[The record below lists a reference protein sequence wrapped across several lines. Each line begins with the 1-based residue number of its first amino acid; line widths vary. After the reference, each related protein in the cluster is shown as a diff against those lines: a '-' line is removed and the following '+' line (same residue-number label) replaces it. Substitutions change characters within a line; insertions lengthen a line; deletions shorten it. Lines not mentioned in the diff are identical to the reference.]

1 MGLFF
6 VRARFDNHLKP
17 QKLLPIT
24 RPAPQLFAEVFYE
37 RSQQHRTSRQFSR
50 PGQRAG
56 RSRVSVMK
64 KAMNAQ
70 AASTMELLASVAQP
84 APALATSGNAG
95 LLLHA
100 VA

>member
-1 MGLFF
+1 MSAVSSTVQAASSADLGS
-6 VRARFDNHLKP
+6 VQGA
-17 QKLLPIT
+17 
-24 RPAPQLFAEVFYE
+24 AA
-37 RSQQHRTSRQFSR
+37 
-50 PGQRAG
+50 
-56 RSRVSVMK
+56 VSVMK